1 MTMMKMI
8 LIAATGAA
16 VTFAL
21 VLSACH
27 NQLAS
32 QIPRGFGLIPFY
44 LLLPAYVLGEVLASR
59 TVFLIIGFLEF
70 FVIYLIGILGWI
82 WLRGRKR
89 AQ

>member
-59 TVFLIIGFLEF
+59 TAFLMTGFLEF
-70 FVIYLIGILGWI
+70 FLLWWLGLLGWRR
-82 WLRGRKR
+82 LHGRKR
-89 AQ
+89 V

>member
-44 LLLPAYVLGEVLASR
+44 LLLPAELLGESLSSR
-59 TVFLIIGFLEF
+59 TAFLMTGFLEF
-70 FVIYLIGILGWI
+70 FLLWWLGLLGWAR
-82 WLRGRKR
+82 LHARKR
-89 AQ
+89 S